1 MNFKMFMKTL
11 RNATVTLL
19 LVISFGT
26 LTPAAGSATV
36 RGRLDRRDSYGRSYP
51 AAYVR
56 VTLHNPQL
64 GRSAPAVTG
73 TDGMYYF
80 YNIPAG
86 GYYLEVWVY
95 PDRPPYS
102 YQISVPERAYVD
114 IPPILIP

>member
-1 MNFKMFMKTL
+1 VNFKPFQTTL
-11 RNATVTLL
+11 KKATITFFLVLMLSPLTL
-19 LVISFGT
+19 
-26 LTPAAGSATV
+26 AGSATV
-36 RGRLDRRDSYGRSYP
+36 RGRLDRRDMYGRSYP

-56 VTLHNPQL
+56 VTLYNPHL

-95 PDRPPYS
+95 PDRPPLS
-102 YQISVPERAYVD
+102 FNISVAERPYVD